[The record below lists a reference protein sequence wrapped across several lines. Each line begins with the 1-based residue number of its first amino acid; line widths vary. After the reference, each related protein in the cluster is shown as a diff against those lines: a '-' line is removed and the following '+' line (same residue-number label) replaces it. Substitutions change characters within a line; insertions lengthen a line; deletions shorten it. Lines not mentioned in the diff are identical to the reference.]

1 MGLFRRLGSGLS
13 GTTHTLHSPRP
24 DLIGKIGYRIASS
37 PHGLPMVELDLE
49 AATIGG
55 AVANPEMTLAV
66 LIDRSGSM
74 TETFA
79 EGHVY
84 DVASAI
90 LNAVSTTGAGF
101 DLAFYD
107 TGPTL
112 AEHVGAMGELRQLV
126 DMNRPR
132 GGGTCLTPT
141 LRGAIERY
149 HSRRGI
155 YLIVITDGEFADKAE
170 VQHYIVGTLLPQLT
184 PENPYA
190 FRLHFVGAGEE
201 VDREFLRQLE
211 ADAIGQGIQLVKHH
225 HHAHLRHSHTDI
237 LSELDGAY
245 LGISE
250 QVTLGQVVGPGEAPA
265 VTRVGDLAT
274 QRWHDGHLAD
284 IGFVPRRARLG
295 LEFGEAHP
303 KQLAVTLGF
312 RTAGGADGLSVQVPL
327 PASTVQAPT
336 VPRSRPPDATPSAT
350 PPEVPA
356 PKHRFHLPWHHE
368 APEEDAAKEV
378 AAREREALA
387 ARIAQVRQEA
397 QSRQTADLGLLGRGG
412 IPTMAGQRLANL
424 RRAGPDGATFTSD
437 LSPDEAALLRRNGY
451 RPLVLVTGSAMY
463 HVGIAYASSYSD
475 CEVPVL
481 SVAYT
486 EATSLAAGRMQQEAT
501 LLGAHGVIGV
511 RFEIV
516 RREWSEK
523 SIEVQLVGTAVSG
536 PGDAPRTP
544 WLSDLSGQEWWALH
558 RAGYDPAGLVYGH
571 CAWFVLTTQ
580 SDEWGE
586 KSGYNQELSHMSTA
600 LSNARSRAN
609 DAVREMARG
618 LGAAGVVGVHLTRKL
633 EEIRLSGPGED
644 PAYEREHHN
653 LTLSIVGT
661 AVRLRP
667 DAPRMVPATGSVLS
681 LLDGRISPVRVSTT
695 AARFD

>member
-250 QVTLGQVVGPGEAPA
+250 QLTLGQIVGPGEVPA

-274 QRWHDGHLAD
+274 KRWHDGHLAD
-284 IGFVPRRARLG
+284 IGFVPRRARLPPSPDRRPPARLPVPPRPRCPRQSTASTCPG
-295 LEFGEAHP
+295 TTRHP
-303 KQLAVTLGF
+303 RRMPPRRSRRASGRHWPRGSPRYGRRRSPARRRTWGCSGVGGSPPWPDSDWPSCGGPA
-312 RTAGGADGLSVQVPL
+312 RTAQPS
-327 PASTVQAPT
+327 PAT
-336 VPRSRPPDATPSAT
+336 SRP
-350 PPEVPA
+350 
-356 PKHRFHLPWHHE
+356 
-368 APEEDAAKEV
+368 
-378 AAREREALA
+378 
-387 ARIAQVRQEA
+387 
-397 QSRQTADLGLLGRGG
+397 
-412 IPTMAGQRLANL
+412 M
-424 RRAGPDGATFTSD
+424 RRRCCGATATV
-437 LSPDEAALLRRNGY
+437 RW
-451 RPLVLVTGSAMY
+451 
-463 HVGIAYASSYSD
+463 SS
-475 CEVPVL
+475 
-481 SVAYT
+481 
-486 EATSLAAGRMQQEAT
+486 
-501 LLGAHGVIGV
+501 
-511 RFEIV
+511 
-516 RREWSEK
+516 
-523 SIEVQLVGTAVSG
+523 
-536 PGDAPRTP
+536 
-544 WLSDLSGQEWWALH
+544 
-558 RAGYDPAGLVYGH
+558 
-571 CAWFVLTTQ
+571 
-580 SDEWGE
+580 
-586 KSGYNQELSHMSTA
+586 
-600 LSNARSRAN
+600 
-609 DAVREMARG
+609 
-618 LGAAGVVGVHLTRKL
+618 
-633 EEIRLSGPGED
+633 
-644 PAYEREHHN
+644 
-653 LTLSIVGT
+653 
-661 AVRLRP
+661 
-667 DAPRMVPATGSVLS
+667 
-681 LLDGRISPVRVSTT
+681 
-695 AARFD
+695 